1 MERIFVRNIRK
12 LKSLKA
18 KIEESFNIRLKITG
32 TDIEISGKD
41 KDGYSEYLAGKAL
54 EAIDMGLSPDMALQL
69 KNEEWMFEKMD
80 IKDYV
85 KQSRVLVVKG
95 RIIGKDGKAK
105 KSLENLTG
113 CEIEV
118 QGHYLGIIGR
128 ASDVV
133 VAINAI
139 TKLIQGSPHSKV
151 YAYLER
157 SQEPRQ
163 LREDEE
169 ESLAEEENY

>member
-1 MERIFVRNIRK
+1 MERVFVRNIRK
-12 LKSLKA
+12 LKSLKS
-18 KIEESFNIRLKITG
+18 KIEEAFNIHLKITG
-32 TDIEISGKD
+32 TDIEISGSD
-41 KDGYSEYLAGKAL
+41 EDGYSEYLASKAL
-54 EAIDMGLSPDMALQL
+54 EAIDMGLSPDTALQL
-69 KNEEWMFEKMD
+69 KNEEWMFEKID
-80 IKDYV
+80 IKDSV
-85 KQSRVLVVKG
+85 KQSRVTAVKG

-105 KSLENLTG
+105 RSLENLTG

-118 QGHYLGIIGR
+118 QGHYLGILGR

-157 SQEPRQ
+157 NQEPRQ

-169 ESLAEEENY
+169 DSLTED